1 MHIETVVQVGAIVGG
16 SSNISWI
23 YDIKCEK
30 MDEFYYDILD
40 YQTTSQ
46 LAIGFDVP
54 FFRVSY
60 SEAVE
65 REDTWEY

>member
-1 MHIETVVQVGAIVGG
+1 METVVNVG
-16 SSNISWI
+16 SSVAGFSSISWI

-30 MDEFYYDILD
+30 MSEKYHDILD
-40 YQTTSQ
+40 FQTTSQ
-46 LAIGFDVP
+46 LAIGFELP
-54 FFRVSY
+54 FFRVNY